1 MAKSFL
7 KDFTIGKDIID
18 NVEEENF
25 PSVLEPAEKKSEPP
39 AGSQKMDSAVSEE
52 SSAEEKASERKAKIT
67 VRKEGLFTV
76 FETGG
81 TSYRIGGVK
90 PLFVTSLRVNIRAG
104 NGKVSYYDSIDLYAS
119 RGRTGFA
126 QGLYRTWGISPERVE
141 MDLIKIL
148 ELLEKERDERL
159 LAKSRTQNTELT
171 EEEKAMGL
179 SLLHDRNLF
188 RRITDDMSKMGYVG
202 EELNKI
208 LLYLCASSRKLDDPI
223 SVLIISQSAS
233 GKSYLVD
240 TVRRLMPPEEVVA
253 VTSLSDQALNYI
265 DDLMHMRNNQLDKL
279 VIP

>member
-7 KDFTIGKDIID
+7 KDYSIGKDIID

-25 PSVLEPAEKKSEPP
+25 PASLPSKENEVLTGAETGKEEIPEPESGSVKENENKKI
-39 AGSQKMDSAVSEE
+39 A
-52 SSAEEKASERKAKIT
+52 

-81 TSYRIGGVK
+81 TSYRIGGIK

-119 RGRTGFA
+119 RGRASFA

-141 MDLIKIL
+141 MDLVRIL

-159 LAKSRTQNTELT
+159 LSKSKTVTTELT
-171 EEEKAMGL
+171 EEEKILGMNFL
-179 SLLHDRNLF
+179 KDRNIF
-188 RRITDDMSKMGYVG
+188 RRITEDMSTMGYVG

-240 TVRRLMPPEEVVA
+240 TVRRLMPPEDVVA
-253 VTSLSDQALNYI
+253 VTSLSD
-265 DDLMHMRNNQLDKL
+265 
-279 VIP
+279 